1 MKKISIIVLF
11 ITSLIL
17 IISIC
22 GCFEDEKD
30 GVNKLNRTPIENEDI
45 KIQNNKSVEN
55 LREKSYKLNNLNDEN
70 KTENIANN
78 ITKKS
83 TKKYDFSKHVDMEKM
98 FLNLPYNKEMYL
110 DNKIIKKYKNIT
122 FVVSRKPEDFSNAYL
137 YNEVKKYPQRDIY
150 GNYYYYEFI
159 PKNANLSISYCY
171 YRKIGDY
178 YIVMQTFEKSK
189 RVSDLWINWTKYI
202 FSLFEE

>member
-1 MKKISIIVLF
+1 MKKLVGLILPLF
-11 ITSLIL
+11 L

-22 GCFEDEKD
+22 GCLDDE
-30 GVNKLNRTPIENEDI
+30 GGKLNT
-45 KIQNNKSVEN
+45 VEN
-55 LREKSYKLNNLNDEN
+55 KPTSTNLENNLNKSINVGID
-70 KTENIANN
+70 NN
-78 ITKKS
+78 MKKNTTNLTCYKNLTKNTTKNLK

-171 YRKIGDY
+171 YRKIGNY

>member
-1 MKKISIIVLF
+1 MKKLVGLILPLF
-11 ITSLIL
+11 L

-22 GCFEDEKD
+22 GCLDDE
-30 GVNKLNRTPIENEDI
+30 GGKLNTVG
-45 KIQNNKSVEN
+45 NKPTSTN
-55 LREKSYKLNNLNDEN
+55 LENNLNKSINVGMDN
-70 KTENIANN
+70 NMKKN
-78 ITKKS
+78 ITNLTCYKNLTNLTKNTTKNLK
-83 TKKYDFSKHVDMEKM
+83 TKKYHFSKDVDMEKM
-98 FLNLPYNKEMYL
+98 FLNLDYDKEMKF
-110 DNKIIKKYKNIT
+110 DDKIIKKYKNIT

-171 YRKIGDY
+171 YRKIGNY

-189 RVSDLWINWTKYI
+189 RVSDLWVNWTKYI